1 VPGGNAIPRAV
12 GIILANLLVKREKIG
27 RGTIAH
33 GAAAA
38 VLASRITA
46 GITTIRALAREQ
58 RIWIALGAGAP
69 ARKHDVGVLII
80 PMPLLASTIL
90 RV

>member
-1 VPGGNAIPRAV
+1 MPGGNVIRRAV
-12 GIILANLLVKREKIG
+12 GIIPANLPVKREKIG

-46 GITTIRALAREQ
+46 GIPIIRALALGQ
-58 RIWIALGAGAP
+58 RILIVLGAGAP

-90 RV
+90 LV